1 MSNFGEVLSSLI
13 FDAKVSYQK
22 LADDLGVAL
31 QTVYRWKSNKQ
42 DIGLLKLVALCE
54 YFGCSIEYLIGRTD
68 VITKPDRF
76 TIENFGSRVRAMMK
90 VKGISTYRMRKETPY
105 GSRYFER
112 WDNGADPQLS
122 TLIELANYF
131 KCTLDELVGLE

>member
-1 MSNFGEVLSSLI
+1 MSNFGEVLSCLI
-13 FDAKVSYQK
+13 FDTKISYQK

-31 QTVYRWKSNKQ
+31 QTIYRWKGNKK
-42 DIGLLKLVALCE
+42 DIGLSHLVALCE
-54 YFGCSIEYLIGRTD
+54 YFNCSLEFLIGRTEQ
-68 VITKPDRF
+68 TAKPNNF
-76 TIENFGSRVRAMMK
+76 AIENFGSRVRSIMK
-90 VKGISTYRMRKETPY
+90 DKKITTYQMRKETPY

-131 KCTLDELVGLE
+131 DCSLDELVGLE